1 MKKIK
6 NKWQVWVN
14 ALLTTIMGWLAMS
27 CDLAPMY
34 GPPVNL
40 YAPPAPD
47 PESYLLVEGKV
58 VDEVGRPLANIRVD
72 LKTAPLGEYVP
83 EYYTDE
89 QGLFAAYLEN
99 CTPDFEKDTL
109 QVHFSDKYQIYAPD
123 SLKVPFAEMKID
135 TIEAGVYGCT
145 CNVDM
150 QLTKKEQPTE

>member
-6 NKWQVWVN
+6 NKIRTLINSV
-14 ALLTTIMGWLAMS
+14 LTFLVGGSIYGCAV
-27 CDLAPMY
+27 DY
-34 GPPVNL
+34 GPMPL
-40 YAPPAPD
+40 YAPPAPE
-47 PESYLLVEGKV
+47 PESYFFIEGKV
-58 VDEVGRPLANIRVD
+58 MDESGRPLANIRVD
-72 LKTAPLGEYVP
+72 LKTPLLGEYVP
-83 EYYTDE
+83 EYYTDA
-89 QGLFAAYLEN
+89 QGLFSAYLEN
-99 CTPDFEKDTL
+99 CTPDFAKDTL

>member
-34 GPPVNL
+34 GPPVEL

-47 PESYLLVEGKV
+47 PESYLVVEGKV

-83 EYYTDE
+83 ELYTDE
-89 QGLFAAYLEN
+89 QGLFAYSEN
-99 CTPDFEKDTL
+99 CTPDLERDTL
-109 QVHFSDKYQIYAPD
+109 QLHFSDVYQIYASD
-123 SLKVPFAEMKID
+123 SLKVPFVKMEID
-135 TIEAGVYGCT
+135 TLEADIYGYK
-145 CNVDM
+145 CNVSM
-150 QLTKKEQPTE
+150 QLAKKEQSTE

>member
-47 PESYLLVEGKV
+47 PESYLVVEGKV

-72 LKTAPLGEYVP
+72 LKTPLLGEYVP
-83 EYYTDE
+83 EIYTDE
-89 QGLFAAYLEN
+89 QGLFAYSEN
-99 CTPDFEKDTL
+99 CTPDLERDTL
-109 QVHFSDKYQIYAPD
+109 QLHFSDVYQVYASD
-123 SLKVPFAEMKID
+123 SLKVPFVKMEID
-135 TIEAGVYGCT
+135 TLEADIYGYK
-145 CNVDM
+145 CNVSM
-150 QLTKKEQPTE
+150 QLAKKEQSTE

>member
-47 PESYLLVEGKV
+47 PESYLMEEGKQLHV
-58 VDEVGRPLANIRVD
+58 IPSRSIPQGITAMLSFNPEGEENENIMEICCCR
-72 LKTAPLGEYVP
+72 KHK
-83 EYYTDE
+83 
-89 QGLFAAYLEN
+89 EN
-99 CTPDFEKDTL
+99 T
-109 QVHFSDKYQIYAPD
+109 
-123 SLKVPFAEMKID
+123 
-135 TIEAGVYGCT
+135 
-145 CNVDM
+145 N
-150 QLTKKEQPTE
+150 

>member
-1 MKKIK
+1 MKKVK
-6 NKWQVWVN
+6 NKIRTLINSV
-14 ALLTTIMGWLAMS
+14 LTFLVGGSIYGCAV
-27 CDLAPMY
+27 DY
-34 GPPVNL
+34 GPMPL
-40 YAPPAPD
+40 YAPPAPE
-47 PESYLLVEGKV
+47 PESYFFIEGKV
-58 VDEVGRPLANIRVD
+58 MDESGRPLANIRVD
-72 LKTAPLGEYVP
+72 LKTPLLGEYIP
-83 EYYTDE
+83 ELYTDE
-89 QGLFAAYLEN
+89 QGLFAYSEN

>member
-47 PESYLLVEGKV
+47 PESYLVVEGKV

-72 LKTAPLGEYVP
+72 LKTPLLGEYVP
-83 EYYTDE
+83 EIYTDA
-89 QGLFAAYLEN
+89 QGLFAYSEN

-109 QVHFSDKYQIYAPD
+109 QVHFSDMYQIYAPD

-135 TIEAGVYGCT
+135 TIETGIYGCT

>member
-6 NKWQVWVN
+6 NKIRTLINSV
-14 ALLTTIMGWLAMS
+14 LTFLVGGSIYGCAV
-27 CDLAPMY
+27 DY
-34 GPPVNL
+34 GPMPL

-72 LKTAPLGEYVP
+72 LKTPLLGEYIP
-83 EYYTDE
+83 ELYTDE
-89 QGLFAAYLEN
+89 QGLFAYSEN

>member
-40 YAPPAPD
+40 YASPAPD
-47 PESYLLVEGKV
+47 PSSYLWLEGKV

-72 LKTAPLGEYVP
+72 LRAPLLGEYIP
-83 EYYTDE
+83 ELYTNE
-89 QGLFAAYLEN
+89 QGLFAYSDN
-99 CTPDFEKDTL
+99 CTPDIKKDTL
-109 QVHFSDKYQIYAPD
+109 HLHFSDVYQIYASD
-123 SLKVPFAEMKID
+123 SLKIPFAKMEID
-135 TIEAGVYGCT
+135 TLDTDIYGCK
-145 CNVDM
+145 CNVSM
-150 QLTKKEQPTE
+150 QLNRKQQSIEQ

>member
-6 NKWQVWVN
+6 NKIRTLINSV
-14 ALLTTIMGWLAMS
+14 LTFLVGGSIYGCAV
-27 CDLAPMY
+27 DY
-34 GPPVNL
+34 GPMPL
-40 YAPPAPD
+40 YAPPAPE
-47 PESYLLVEGKV
+47 PESYFFIEGKV
-58 VDEVGRPLANIRVD
+58 MDESGRPLANIRVD
-72 LKTAPLGEYVP
+72 LKTPMLGEYIP
-83 EYYTDE
+83 ELYTDE
-89 QGLFAAYLEN
+89 QGLFAYSEN

-109 QVHFSDKYQIYAPD
+109 QVYFSDKYQIYAPD

>member
-6 NKWQVWVN
+6 NKIRTLINSV
-14 ALLTTIMGWLAMS
+14 LTFLVGGSIYGCAV
-27 CDLAPMY
+27 DY
-34 GPPVNL
+34 GPMPL
-40 YAPPAPD
+40 YAPPAPE
-47 PESYLLVEGKV
+47 PESYFFIEGKV
-58 VDEVGRPLANIRVD
+58 MDESGRPLANIRVD
-72 LKTAPLGEYVP
+72 LKTPLLGEYIP
-83 EYYTDE
+83 ELYTDE
-89 QGLFAAYLEN
+89 QGLFAYSEN